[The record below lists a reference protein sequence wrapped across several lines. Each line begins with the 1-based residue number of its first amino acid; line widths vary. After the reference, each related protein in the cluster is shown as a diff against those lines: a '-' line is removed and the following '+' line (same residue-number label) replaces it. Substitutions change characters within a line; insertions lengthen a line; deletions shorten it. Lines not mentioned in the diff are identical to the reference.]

1 MNGRPNMN
9 RHRPSKLTTILLT
22 LAVVAL
28 LVLRNDFW
36 NWNEIKPIGFL
47 PVGLWWQILL
57 TLGASLVMWLLV
69 TFAWPAHLEE
79 EASQAEQ
86 QRSKVKEPQIT
97 QMNADKR

>member
-1 MNGRPNMN
+1 MKQ
-9 RHRPSKLTTILLT
+9 HRPSTLTIVLLT

-36 NWNEIKPIGFL
+36 NWKDVSPIGFL
-47 PVGLWWQILL
+47 PIGLWWQILL

-79 EASQAEQ
+79 EAYQAEQ
-86 QRSKVKEPQIT
+86 QRSKVKEPQ
-97 QMNADKR
+97 MHADERG

>member
-1 MNGRPNMN
+1 MN
-9 RHRPSKLTTILLT
+9 RRANMKQRCPSKLAIVLLT

-36 NWNEIKPIGFL
+36 NWKEVKPIGFL
-47 PVGLWWQILL
+47 PIGLWWQILL

-79 EASQAEQ
+79 EAYQAEQ
-86 QRSKVKEPQIT
+86 QRTK
-97 QMNADKR
+97 ADKPQMHADERG